1 MNKKIVISEE
11 FLKAVASKQGVSDA
25 ELGVLSLV
33 VQRYPIPDIAKKLG
47 ISEDLV
53 RKRLSDMYKK
63 FDTPGR
69 GPVKRGNL
77 EQQLR
82 DLYEARQQKKPGLA
96 PPPPDSQISPERRR
110 DWGEAPDVSI
120 FYGRSGELNTLEQW
134 IVKEGCRVAA
144 ILGMG
149 GMGKTSLSVK
159 LAKEIEANFDWVIWR
174 SLRQAPPVKE
184 ILGSVLEF
192 ISPNTIAYLPE
203 DVGDRISQLIDLL
216 QARRC
221 LLVLDSAE
229 AILQPGELAG
239 RYAEGY
245 EDYKELIERVAT
257 EPHQSCLVVTSLEQ
271 IEDIAL
277 LEGKTL
283 PVRALN
289 LRDLQDG
296 DAWEIFRSKGLLEE
310 QSWPELTKLYGG
322 NPLVLKIVATTI
334 KELFGGKVVEFLKHK
349 SFVFGNIRELL
360 DFQFARLS
368 EFEQEI
374 LYWLAIEGQPI
385 SYLTLQDKLAASL
398 SETGLMEALES
409 LRRRALIER
418 STEAEEITRFG
429 LQPVVMEYI
438 TGQLISQVSKEIVS
452 IWKTQK
458 LDSAILLRSHAL
470 VKGSASDAD
479 TKLRERQIIL
489 MPILERLRKAF
500 RSPEKVQERLQKIL
514 SLLEGQP
521 ESDIGYTKRNLED
534 MAASLQANFASK
546 G

>member
-1 MNKKIVISEE
+1 MIPEE
-11 FLKAVASKQGVSDA
+11 FLKAVASKQGVSEA

-33 VQRYPIPDIAKKLG
+33 VQRHPIPDIAKKLG
-47 ISEDLV
+47 ISQDLV

-63 FDTPGR
+63 FETPGR

-82 DLYEARQQKKPGLA
+82 DLYEAQQQQQPRPA
-96 PPPPDSQISPERRR
+96 PAIPQSQISPERRR

-120 FYGRSGELNTLEQW
+120 FYGRTAELNNLEKW

-174 SLRQAPPVKE
+174 SLRQAPSVKE
-184 ILGSVLEF
+184 ILASILQF
-192 ISPNTIAYLPE
+192 LSPNMTAYLPE
-203 DVGDRISQLIDLL
+203 DVGESISQLIDLL
-216 QARRC
+216 KARRC

-239 RYAEGY
+239 RYAEEHQDY
-245 EDYKELIERVAT
+245 EELIERVAT
-257 EPHQSCLVVTSLEQ
+257 EPHQSCLVITSLEQ
-271 IEDIAL
+271 IETIAL

-283 PVRALN
+283 PVRALH
-289 LRDLQDG
+289 LPDLQDR
-296 DAWEIFRSKGLLEE
+296 DAWEIFRAKGLLDE

-334 KELFGGKVVEFLKHK
+334 KELFGGRVVEFLKHK
-349 SFVFGNIRELL
+349 SFVFGNIIGLL
-360 DFQFARLS
+360 DLQFHRLS
-368 EFEQEI
+368 DFEREI
-374 LYWLAIEGQPI
+374 LYWLAIEGQPV
-385 SYLTLQDKLAASL
+385 SYLTLQNNLANSL
-398 SETGLMEALES
+398 SETGLIEALES

-418 STEAEEITRFG
+418 STETEEITRFG

-438 TGQLISQVSKEIVS
+438 TGQLISQVGKEIVN

-458 LDSAILLRSHAL
+458 IDSAVLLRSHAL
-470 VKGSASDAD
+470 VKASPSDTDAQSLQKD
-479 TKLRERQIIL
+479 RIMTS
-489 MPILERLRKAF
+489 ILERLRKAF
-500 RSPEKVQERLQKIL
+500 RSPQKVRERLQKIIAL
-514 SLLEGQP
+514 MEGQP
-521 ESDIGYTKRNLED
+521 EYDIGYTKRNFED
-534 MAASLQANFASK
+534 LVASLQANINGF
-546 G
+546 GIG